1 MANTITNL
9 VPDLYAALDV
19 VSRELTGFIPA
30 VSRNS
35 SLERAALNETVRV
48 PVTPSAST
56 ASSSPGVT
64 APDTGNQTISNV
76 SISISKSKHVPVRW
90 NGEETKGLLNAGMYA
105 SIFQGQIAQAMRAL
119 VNEMEADL
127 WVEAYKH
134 ASRAYGTAAQTP
146 FGTAGNLTD
155 AAGVRRI
162 LDDNGSPQ
170 GDLQLVLGAA
180 AIANLRGVQNT
191 LFKVNEAGTEELLR
205 NGIIGRLQGFDLRNS
220 SAIGAVTKGTGS
232 GYLVD
237 QVANYAIGDTLLHVD
252 TGTGTILAGDWV
264 TFTGD
269 SNKYVVVSGFAG
281 DGDGDITIGAPG
293 LRQSLANDVAM
304 TIGGTSTEN
313 VAFSRSAIYLV
324 QRMPAM
330 PEGGD
335 AAVDSVIVADP
346 QSGLAFEV
354 ALYKQYL
361 QNHYQVR
368 CAWGVGAVKQNHIAN
383 LLG

>member
-1 MANTITNL
+1 MANTITSL

-19 VSRELTGFIPA
+19 VSRELCGFIPA

-48 PVTPSAST
+48 PVTPAAST
-56 ASSSPGVT
+56 ATNTPGVT
-64 APDTGNQTISNV
+64 APNTGDQTISNV
-76 SISISKSKHVPVRW
+76 SVSISKSKHVPIRW
-90 NGEETKGLLNAGMYA
+90 NGEETKGLLNAGTYA
-105 SIFQGQIAQAMRAL
+105 SIFQGQIAQGMRAI

-127 WVEAYKH
+127 WAEAYKH

-146 FGTAGNLTD
+146 FGTASDLSD

-162 LDDNGSPQ
+162 LDDNGAPQ
-170 GDLQLVLGAA
+170 SDLQLVLGAA
-180 AIANLRGVQNT
+180 AMANLRGKQSV
-191 LFKVNEAGTEELLR
+191 LFKVNEAGTEEMLR
-205 NGIIGRLQGFDLRNS
+205 NGIIGRLQGFDIRNS
-220 SAIGAVTKGTGS
+220 QSVAAVTKGTGAN
-232 GYLVD
+232 YLVD
-237 QVANYAIGDTLLHVD
+237 LVAGYAIGDTTIHVD

-293 LRQSLANDVAM
+293 LRQTLANDVAM
-304 TIGGTSTEN
+304 TVGGTSTEN

-330 PEGGD
+330 PQDGD
-335 AAVDSVIVADP
+335 DAVDSAIVADP
-346 QSGLAFEV
+346 VSGLAFEV
-354 ALYKQYL
+354 ALYKQFL
-361 QNHYQVR
+361 QNVYHVR
-368 CAWGVGAVKQNHIAN
+368 AAWGVGAVKQAHIAN